1 MNYVVITE
9 LLITDGMDYRINS
22 TTDSV
27 AAGEMSK
34 SFTINIIND
43 DITECNET
51 FNLTLSFITCGVVS
65 GKTDTTEVTI
75 KDKSRSSVGYYR
87 RSG

>member
-1 MNYVVITE
+1 MNYVVITK

-43 DITECNET
+43 DTTECNET
-51 FNLTLSFITCGVVS
+51 FYLTLSFMTCGVVS
-65 GKTDTTEVTI
+65 GTTDITEVTI